1 MNNVELL
8 KQKYVQAE
16 QLYNNNDY
24 EKAITLYKEII
35 ADNTLND
42 PCTNF
47 EDSTVLYNINIS
59 SCHRLA
65 YSYIFLVKH
74 EEALKYFYI
83 IEKEY
88 PDSVPVLKDIMQV
101 YFSQNKLQEA
111 FKYGQKIL
119 KTATSEDYDVLYL
132 LLQIHSKLNNFK
144 EVEKMGEYLIVNY
157 PDKNQEQIYNLL
169 LNAYS
174 FSKKILNELDLI
186 KQLQQLRPDKKEY
199 TIFEAEWYYNQKD
212 FEKFVTK
219 IESMLNMP
227 LPFITEKLV
236 AMLKEVHNDTDKN
249 RVSNIML
256 KLKKLNIPV

>member
-1 MNNVELL
+1 
-8 KQKYVQAE
+8 
-16 QLYNNNDY
+16 
-24 EKAITLYKEII
+24 
-35 ADNTLND
+35 
-42 PCTNF
+42 
-47 EDSTVLYNINIS
+47 
-59 SCHRLA
+59 
-65 YSYIFLVKH
+65 
-74 EEALKYFYI
+74 
-83 IEKEY
+83 
-88 PDSVPVLKDIMQV
+88 
-101 YFSQNKLQEA
+101 
-111 FKYGQKIL
+111 
-119 KTATSEDYDVLYL
+119 
-132 LLQIHSKLNNFK
+132 
-144 EVEKMGEYLIVNY
+144 MGEYLIVNY

>member
-88 PDSVPVLKDIMQV
+88 PDFESLMKEFRDGILLFKVEAMEVWDKM
-101 YFSQNKLQEA
+101 KLP
-111 FKYGQKIL
+111 
-119 KTATSEDYDVLYL
+119 
-132 LLQIHSKLNNFK
+132 H
-144 EVEKMGEYLIVNY
+144 
-157 PDKNQEQIYNLL
+157 
-169 LNAYS
+169 
-174 FSKKILNELDLI
+174 DLC
-186 KQLQQLRPDKKEY
+186 L
-199 TIFEAEWYYNQKD
+199 
-212 FEKFVTK
+212 
-219 IESMLNMP
+219 
-227 LPFITEKLV
+227 
-236 AMLKEVHNDTDKN
+236 
-249 RVSNIML
+249 
-256 KLKKLNIPV
+256 